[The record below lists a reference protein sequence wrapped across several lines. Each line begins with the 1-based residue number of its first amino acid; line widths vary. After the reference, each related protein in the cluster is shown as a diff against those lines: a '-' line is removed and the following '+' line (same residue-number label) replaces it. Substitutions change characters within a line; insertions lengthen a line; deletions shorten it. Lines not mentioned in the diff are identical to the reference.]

1 MQPVA
6 QKNRLEVKAGMT
18 VQQLQEKGNVA
29 QKQAAIIF
37 DFNGDGKY
45 DATEAYC
52 FNNTRIT
59 ADTKMGEFRLYKK
72 DSPKNAKPTDTVKID
87 TAKANYAKR
96 CANYQKE
103 SAKHQK
109 FAQTLTRF
117 GLDVEHAEWVGFN
130 EAQVKTVNGKSY
142 LVLKATP
149 HKPNENQDFSID
161 LENTQDCCELSIPL
175 DKDFEPSKIE
185 MYRAEDNCNVHFN
198 NLKGTLKITGNAT
211 RNHGFAFGGNSN
223 VTVIGKNGIPDKI
236 AVEDNAKVTVK
247 TDDYADTLYDRTRT
261 EKDGHYTVD
270 KTHHL
275 KPGTTTV
282 KGAGKIK

>member
-6 QKNRLEVKAGMT
+6 YKNKLEVKEGMT
-18 VQQLQEKGNVA
+18 VQQLQEKGNPA
-29 QKQAAIIF
+29 QKQAATIF
-37 DFNGDGKY
+37 DYNGDGKY
-45 DATEAYC
+45 DAYEALD
-52 FNNTRIT
+52 FNHTRIT
-59 ADTKMGEFRLYKK
+59 ADTKMGEIRLYDK
-72 DSPKNAKPTDTVKID
+72 DAPKNAKPDKTVKIN
-87 TAKANYAKR
+87 TEKANYAKR
-96 CANYQKE
+96 
-103 SAKHQK
+103 SAKYQK

-142 LVLKATP
+142 LVLKAAPKTNP
-149 HKPNENQDFSID
+149 TGNEQCYAI
-161 LENTQDCCELSIPL
+161 EDCCELSIPL
-175 DKDFEPSKIE
+175 DKDYEPSKIE

-223 VTVIGKNGIPDKI
+223 VTVIGKSGIPDEI

-247 TDDYADTLYDRTRT
+247 TDDYADTLYDRTRRG
-261 EKDGHYTVD
+261 EDHYSVE
-270 KTHHL
+270 THHL
-275 KPGTTTV
+275 KPGSTTV

>member
-6 QKNRLEVKAGMT
+6 YKNKLEVKEGMT
-18 VQQLQEKGNVA
+18 VQQLQEKGNPA
-29 QKQAAIIF
+29 QKQAATIF
-37 DFNGDGKY
+37 DYNGDGKY
-45 DATEAYC
+45 DAYEALD
-52 FNNTRIT
+52 FNHTRIT
-59 ADTKMGEFRLYKK
+59 ADTKMGEIRLYDK
-72 DSPKNAKPTDTVKID
+72 DAPKNAKPDKTVKIN
-87 TAKANYAKR
+87 TEKANYAKR
-96 CANYQKE
+96 
-103 SAKHQK
+103 SAKYQK

-117 GLDVEHAEWVGFN
+117 GLDVGHAEWVGFN

-142 LVLKATP
+142 LVLKAVPKTNP
-149 HKPNENQDFSID
+149 TGNEQCYAM
-161 LENTQDCCELSIPL
+161 EDCCELSIPL
-175 DKDFEPSKIE
+175 DKDYEPSKIE

-223 VTVIGKNGIPDKI
+223 VTVIGKSGIPDEI

-247 TDDYADTLYDRTRT
+247 TDDYADTLYDRTRRG
-261 EKDGHYTVD
+261 EDHYPVE
-270 KTHHL
+270 THHL

>member
-6 QKNRLEVKAGMT
+6 YKNRLEVKEGMT
-18 VQQLQEKGNVA
+18 VQQLQEKGNAA
-29 QKQAAIIF
+29 QKQAATIF
-37 DFNGDGKY
+37 DYNGDGKY
-45 DATEAYC
+45 DAYEALD

-59 ADTKMGEFRLYKK
+59 ADTKMGEIRLYDK
-72 DSPKNAKPTDTVKID
+72 DAPKNAKPDKTVKIN
-87 TAKANYAKR
+87 TEKANYAKR
-96 CANYQKE
+96 
-103 SAKHQK
+103 SAKYQK

-117 GLDVEHAEWVGFN
+117 GLNVENAEWVGFN

-142 LVLKATP
+142 LVLKAVPKTNP
-149 HKPNENQDFSID
+149 TGNEQCYAM
-161 LENTQDCCELSIPL
+161 EDCCELSIPL
-175 DKDFEPSKIE
+175 DKDYEPSKIK
-185 MYRAEDNCNVHFN
+185 MYRAEDTCNVHFY

-223 VTVIGKNGIPDKI
+223 VTVIGKSGIPDEI
-236 AVEDNAKVTVK
+236 AIEDNAKVTVK

-261 EKDGHYTVD
+261 EKDGNVEI
-270 KTHHL
+270 HHL

>member
-6 QKNRLEVKAGMT
+6 HQNRLEVKAGMT
-18 VQQLQEKGNVA
+18 VQQLQEKGNAA

-37 DFNGDGKY
+37 DYNGDGKY
-45 DATEAYC
+45 DALEAFD
-52 FNNTRIT
+52 FNHTRIT
-59 ADTKMGEFRLYKK
+59 ADTKMGEIRLYDK
-72 DSPKNAKPTDTVKID
+72 DAPKNAKPDKTVKIN
-87 TAKANYAKR
+87 TEKANYAKR
-96 CANYQKE
+96 
-103 SAKHQK
+103 SAKYQK

-117 GLDVEHAEWVGFN
+117 GLDVGHAEWVGFN

-142 LVLKATP
+142 LVLKAVPKTNP
-149 HKPNENQDFSID
+149 TGNEQCYAM
-161 LENTQDCCELSIPL
+161 EDCCELSIPL
-175 DKDFEPSKIE
+175 DKDYEPSKIE

-223 VTVIGKNGIPDKI
+223 VTVIEKSGIPDEI

-247 TDDYADTLYDRTRT
+247 TDDYADTLYDRTRRG
-261 EKDGHYTVD
+261 EDHYPVE
-270 KTHHL
+270 THHL

>member
-6 QKNRLEVKAGMT
+6 YKNKLEVKEGMT
-18 VQQLQEKGNVA
+18 VQQLQEKGNPA
-29 QKQAAIIF
+29 QKQAATIF
-37 DFNGDGKY
+37 DYNGDGKY
-45 DATEAYC
+45 DAYEALD
-52 FNNTRIT
+52 FNHTRIT
-59 ADTKMGEFRLYKK
+59 ADTKMGEIRLYDK
-72 DSPKNAKPTDTVKID
+72 DAPKNAKPDKTVKIN
-87 TAKANYAKR
+87 TEKANYAKR
-96 CANYQKE
+96 
-103 SAKHQK
+103 SAKYQK

-142 LVLKATP
+142 LVLKAAPKTNP
-149 HKPNENQDFSID
+149 TGNEQCYAI
-161 LENTQDCCELSIPL
+161 EDCCELSIPL
-175 DKDFEPSKIE
+175 DKDYEPSKIE

-223 VTVIGKNGIPDKI
+223 VTVIGKSGIPDEI

-247 TDDYADTLYDRTRT
+247 TDDYADTLYDRTRRG
-261 EKDGHYTVD
+261 EDHYPVE
-270 KTHHL
+270 THHL
-275 KPGTTTV
+275 KPGSTTV

>member
-6 QKNRLEVKAGMT
+6 YKNKLEVKEGMT
-18 VQQLQEKGNVA
+18 VQQLQEKGNPA
-29 QKQAAIIF
+29 QKQAATIF
-37 DFNGDGKY
+37 DYNGDGKY
-45 DATEAYC
+45 DAYEALD
-52 FNNTRIT
+52 FNHTRIT
-59 ADTKMGEFRLYKK
+59 ADTKMGEIRLYDK
-72 DSPKNAKPTDTVKID
+72 DAPKNAKPDKTVKIN
-87 TAKANYAKR
+87 TEKANYAKR
-96 CANYQKE
+96 
-103 SAKHQK
+103 SAKYQK

-142 LVLKATP
+142 LVLKAVPKTNP
-149 HKPNENQDFSID
+149 TGNEQCYAM
-161 LENTQDCCELSIPL
+161 EDCCELSIPL
-175 DKDFEPSKIE
+175 DKDYEPSKIE

-223 VTVIGKNGIPDKI
+223 VTVIGKSGIPDEI

-247 TDDYADTLYDRTRT
+247 TDDYADTLYDRTRRG
-261 EKDGHYTVD
+261 EDHYPVE
-270 KTHHL
+270 THHL
-275 KPGTTTV
+275 KPGSTTV

>member
-6 QKNRLEVKAGMT
+6 YKNKLEVKQGMT
-18 VQQLQEKGNVA
+18 VQQLQEKGNPA
-29 QKQAAIIF
+29 QKQAATIF
-37 DFNGDGKY
+37 DYNGDGKY
-45 DATEAYC
+45 DAYEALD
-52 FNNTRIT
+52 FNHTRIT
-59 ADTKMGEFRLYKK
+59 ADTKMGEIRLYDK
-72 DSPKNAKPTDTVKID
+72 DAPKNAKPDKTVKIN
-87 TAKANYAKR
+87 TEKANYAKR
-96 CANYQKE
+96 
-103 SAKHQK
+103 SAKYQK

-142 LVLKATP
+142 LVLKAVPKTNP
-149 HKPNENQDFSID
+149 TGNEQCYAM
-161 LENTQDCCELSIPL
+161 EDCCELSIPL
-175 DKDFEPSKIE
+175 DKDYEPSKIE

-223 VTVIGKNGIPDKI
+223 VTVIGKSGIPDEI

-247 TDDYADTLYDRTRT
+247 TDDYADTLYDRTRRG
-261 EKDGHYTVD
+261 EDHYPVE
-270 KTHHL
+270 THHL
-275 KPGTTTV
+275 KPGSTTV

>member
-6 QKNRLEVKAGMT
+6 YKNKLEVKEGMT
-18 VQQLQEKGNVA
+18 VQQLQKKGNPA
-29 QKQAAIIF
+29 QKQAATIF
-37 DFNGDGKY
+37 DYNGDGKY
-45 DATEAYC
+45 DAYEALD
-52 FNNTRIT
+52 FNHTRIT
-59 ADTKMGEFRLYKK
+59 ADTKMGEIRLYDK
-72 DSPKNAKPTDTVKID
+72 DAPKNAKPDKTVKIN
-87 TAKANYAKR
+87 TEKANYAKR
-96 CANYQKE
+96 
-103 SAKHQK
+103 SAKYQK

-117 GLDVEHAEWVGFN
+117 GLDVGHAEWVGFN

-149 HKPNENQDFSID
+149 KTNPTGNEQCYAV
-161 LENTQDCCELSIPL
+161 EDCCELSIPL
-175 DKDFEPSKIE
+175 DKDYEPSKIE

-223 VTVIGKNGIPDKI
+223 VTVIGKSGIPDEI

-247 TDDYADTLYDRTRT
+247 TDDYADTLYDRTRRG
-261 EKDGHYTVD
+261 EDHYPVE
-270 KTHHL
+270 THHL
-275 KPGTTTV
+275 KPGSTTV

>member
-6 QKNRLEVKAGMT
+6 YKNKLEVKQGMT
-18 VQQLQEKGNVA
+18 VQQLQEKGNPA
-29 QKQAAIIF
+29 QKQAATIF
-37 DFNGDGKY
+37 DYNGDGKY
-45 DATEAYC
+45 DAYEALD
-52 FNNTRIT
+52 FNHTRIT
-59 ADTKMGEFRLYKK
+59 ADTKMGEIRLYDK
-72 DSPKNAKPTDTVKID
+72 DAPKNAKPDKTVKIN
-87 TAKANYAKR
+87 TEKANYAKR
-96 CANYQKE
+96 
-103 SAKHQK
+103 SAKYQK

-142 LVLKATP
+142 LVLKAVPKTNP
-149 HKPNENQDFSID
+149 TGNEQCYVM
-161 LENTQDCCELSIPL
+161 EDCCELSIPL
-175 DKDFEPSKIE
+175 DKDYEPSKIE

-223 VTVIGKNGIPDKI
+223 VTVIGKSGIPDEI

-247 TDDYADTLYDRTRT
+247 TDDYADTLYDRTRRG
-261 EKDGHYTVD
+261 EDHYPVE
-270 KTHHL
+270 THHL
-275 KPGTTTV
+275 KPGSTTV

>member
-6 QKNRLEVKAGMT
+6 YKNKLEVKRGMT
-18 VQQLQEKGNVA
+18 VQQLQEKGNPA
-29 QKQAAIIF
+29 QKQAATIF
-37 DFNGDGKY
+37 DYNGDGKY
-45 DATEAYC
+45 DAYEALD
-52 FNNTRIT
+52 FNHTRIT
-59 ADTKMGEFRLYKK
+59 ADTKMGEIRLYDK
-72 DSPKNAKPTDTVKID
+72 DAPKNAKPDKTVKIN
-87 TAKANYAKR
+87 TEKANYAKR
-96 CANYQKE
+96 
-103 SAKHQK
+103 SAKYQK

-142 LVLKATP
+142 LVLKAVPKTNP
-149 HKPNENQDFSID
+149 TGNEQCYAM
-161 LENTQDCCELSIPL
+161 EDCCELSIPL
-175 DKDFEPSKIE
+175 DKDYEPSKIE

-223 VTVIGKNGIPDKI
+223 VTVIGKSGIPDEI

-247 TDDYADTLYDRTRT
+247 TDDYADTLYDRTRRG
-261 EKDGHYTVD
+261 EDHYPVE
-270 KTHHL
+270 THHL
-275 KPGTTTV
+275 KPGSTTV

>member
-6 QKNRLEVKAGMT
+6 YKNKLEVKEGMT
-18 VQQLQEKGNVA
+18 VQQLQEKGNPA
-29 QKQAAIIF
+29 QKQAATIF
-37 DFNGDGKY
+37 DYNGDGKY
-45 DATEAYC
+45 DAYEALD
-52 FNNTRIT
+52 FNHTRIT
-59 ADTKMGEFRLYKK
+59 ADTKMGEIRLYDK
-72 DSPKNAKPTDTVKID
+72 DAPKNAKPDKTVKIN
-87 TAKANYAKR
+87 TEKANYAKR
-96 CANYQKE
+96 
-103 SAKHQK
+103 SAKYQK

-142 LVLKATP
+142 LVLKAAPKTNP
-149 HKPNENQDFSID
+149 TGNEQCYAI
-161 LENTQDCCELSIPL
+161 EACCELSIPL
-175 DKDFEPSKIE
+175 DKDYEPSKIE

-223 VTVIGKNGIPDKI
+223 VTVIGKSGIPDEI

-247 TDDYADTLYDRTRT
+247 TDDYADTLYDRTRRG
-261 EKDGHYTVD
+261 EDHYPVE
-270 KTHHL
+270 THHL

>member
-6 QKNRLEVKAGMT
+6 YKNKLEVKQGMT
-18 VQQLQEKGNVA
+18 VQQLQEKGNPA
-29 QKQAAIIF
+29 QKQAATIF
-37 DFNGDGKY
+37 DYNGDGKY
-45 DATEAYC
+45 DAYEALD
-52 FNNTRIT
+52 FNHTRIT
-59 ADTKMGEFRLYKK
+59 ADTKMGEIRLYDK
-72 DSPKNAKPTDTVKID
+72 DAPKNAKPDKTVKIN
-87 TAKANYAKR
+87 TEKANYAKR
-96 CANYQKE
+96 
-103 SAKHQK
+103 SAKYQK

-117 GLDVEHAEWVGFN
+117 GLDVRHAEWVGFN

-142 LVLKATP
+142 LVLKAAPKTNP
-149 HKPNENQDFSID
+149 TGNE
-161 LENTQDCCELSIPL
+161 ECYAMEDCCELSIPL
-175 DKDFEPSKIE
+175 DKDYEPSKIE

-223 VTVIGKNGIPDKI
+223 ATVIGKSGIPDEI

-247 TDDYADTLYDRTRT
+247 TDDYADTLYDRTRRG
-261 EKDGHYTVD
+261 EDHYPV

>member
-6 QKNRLEVKAGMT
+6 YKNKLEVKQGMT
-18 VQQLQEKGNVA
+18 VQQLQEKGNPA
-29 QKQAAIIF
+29 QKQAATIF
-37 DFNGDGKY
+37 DYNGDGKY
-45 DATEAYC
+45 DAYEALD
-52 FNNTRIT
+52 FNHTRIT
-59 ADTKMGEFRLYKK
+59 ADTKMGEIRLYDK
-72 DSPKNAKPTDTVKID
+72 DAPKNAKPDKTVKIN
-87 TAKANYAKR
+87 TEKANYAKR
-96 CANYQKE
+96 
-103 SAKHQK
+103 SAKYQK

-117 GLDVEHAEWVGFN
+117 GLDVGHAEWVGFN

-142 LVLKATP
+142 LVLKAVPKTNP
-149 HKPNENQDFSID
+149 TGNEQCYAM
-161 LENTQDCCELSIPL
+161 EDCCELSIPL
-175 DKDFEPSKIE
+175 DKDYEPSKIE

-223 VTVIGKNGIPDKI
+223 VTVIGKSGIPDEI

-247 TDDYADTLYDRTRT
+247 TDDYADTLYDRTRRG
-261 EKDGHYTVD
+261 EDHYPVE
-270 KTHHL
+270 THHL

>member
-6 QKNRLEVKAGMT
+6 YKNKLEVKEGMT
-18 VQQLQEKGNVA
+18 VQQLQEKGNAA
-29 QKQAAIIF
+29 QKQAATIF
-37 DFNGDGKY
+37 DYNGDGKY
-45 DATEAYC
+45 DAYEALD
-52 FNNTRIT
+52 FNHTRIT
-59 ADTKMGEFRLYKK
+59 ADTKMGEIRLYDK
-72 DSPKNAKPTDTVKID
+72 DAPKNAKPDKTVKIN
-87 TAKANYAKR
+87 TEKANYAKR
-96 CANYQKE
+96 
-103 SAKHQK
+103 SAKYQK

-117 GLDVEHAEWVGFN
+117 GLDVGHAEWVGFN

-142 LVLKATP
+142 LVLKAVPKTNP
-149 HKPNENQDFSID
+149 TGNEQCYAM
-161 LENTQDCCELSIPL
+161 EDCCELSIPL
-175 DKDFEPSKIE
+175 DKDYEPSKIE

-223 VTVIGKNGIPDKI
+223 VTVIGKSGIPDEI

-247 TDDYADTLYDRTRT
+247 TDDYADTLYDRTRRG
-261 EKDGHYTVD
+261 EDHYPVE
-270 KTHHL
+270 THHL

>member
-6 QKNRLEVKAGMT
+6 YKNRLEVKEGMT
-18 VQQLQEKGNVA
+18 VQQLQEKGNAA
-29 QKQAAIIF
+29 QKQAATIF
-37 DFNGDGKY
+37 DYNGDGKY
-45 DATEAYC
+45 DAYEALD
-52 FNNTRIT
+52 FNHTRIT
-59 ADTKMGEFRLYKK
+59 ADTKMGEIRLYDK
-72 DSPKNAKPTDTVKID
+72 DAPKNAKPDKTVKIN
-87 TAKANYAKR
+87 TEKANYAKR
-96 CANYQKE
+96 
-103 SAKHQK
+103 SAKYQK

-142 LVLKATP
+142 LVLKAVPKTNP
-149 HKPNENQDFSID
+149 TGNEQCYAM
-161 LENTQDCCELSIPL
+161 EDCCELSIPL
-175 DKDFEPSKIE
+175 DKDYEPSKIE
-185 MYRAEDNCNVHFN
+185 MYQAEDNCNVHFN

-223 VTVIGKNGIPDKI
+223 VTVIGKSGIPDEI

-247 TDDYADTLYDRTRT
+247 TDDYADTLYDRTRRG
-261 EKDGHYTVD
+261 EDHYPVE
-270 KTHHL
+270 THHL

>member
-6 QKNRLEVKAGMT
+6 YKNKLEVKQGMT
-18 VQQLQEKGNVA
+18 VQQLQEKGNAA
-29 QKQAAIIF
+29 QKQAATIF
-37 DFNGDGKY
+37 DYNGDGKY
-45 DATEAYC
+45 DAYEALD
-52 FNNTRIT
+52 FNHTRIT
-59 ADTKMGEFRLYKK
+59 ADTKMGEIRLYDK
-72 DSPKNAKPTDTVKID
+72 DAPKNAKPDKTVKIN
-87 TAKANYAKR
+87 TEKANYAKR
-96 CANYQKE
+96 
-103 SAKHQK
+103 SAKYQK

-142 LVLKATP
+142 LVLKAVPKTNP
-149 HKPNENQDFSID
+149 TGNEQCYAM
-161 LENTQDCCELSIPL
+161 EDCCELSIPL
-175 DKDFEPSKIE
+175 DKDYEPSKIE

-223 VTVIGKNGIPDKI
+223 VTVIGKSGIPDEI

-247 TDDYADTLYDRTRT
+247 TDDYADTLYDRTRRG
-261 EKDGHYTVD
+261 EDHYPVE
-270 KTHHL
+270 THHL

>member
-6 QKNRLEVKAGMT
+6 HQNRLEVKAGMT
-18 VQQLQEKGNVA
+18 VQQLQEKGNPA
-29 QKQAAIIF
+29 QKQAATIF
-37 DFNGDGKY
+37 DYNGDGKY
-45 DATEAYC
+45 DAYEALD
-52 FNNTRIT
+52 FNHTRIT
-59 ADTKMGEFRLYKK
+59 ADTKMGEIRLYDK
-72 DSPKNAKPTDTVKID
+72 DAPKNAKPDKTVKIN
-87 TAKANYAKR
+87 TEKANYAKR
-96 CANYQKE
+96 
-103 SAKHQK
+103 SAKYQK

-142 LVLKATP
+142 LVLKAIPKTNP
-149 HKPNENQDFSID
+149 TGNEQCYAM
-161 LENTQDCCELSIPL
+161 EDCCELSIPL
-175 DKDFEPSKIE
+175 DKDYEPSKIE

-223 VTVIGKNGIPDKI
+223 VTVIGKSGIPDEI

-247 TDDYADTLYDRTRT
+247 TDDYADTLYDRTRRG
-261 EKDGHYTVD
+261 EDHYPVE
-270 KTHHL
+270 THHL
-275 KPGTTTV
+275 KPGSTTV